1 MAIASVDRL
10 FIRELG
16 LQDYRSTFES
26 MRSFTA
32 SRNESTPDE
41 IWFLQH
47 QPVYTRG
54 VSCRDRPWG
63 DGSNVLLVDSDR
75 GGQITYHGPGQ
86 LIGYLMLDLRR
97 RRLGIRQLVSHI
109 ESVIVEVL
117 SEYAVVGSTHPG
129 APGVYINGAKIA
141 ALGLR
146 IRNGCTYHGISL
158 NVDMDLAP
166 FDFIDPCGYESL
178 PVTQLRDLGV
188 SSGIP
193 DLETALAKRFQ
204 KTLGYSS
211 LSRIPCER
219 SSVSQY

>member
-1 MAIASVDRL
+1 
-10 FIRELG
+10 
-16 LQDYRSTFES
+16 
-26 MRSFTA
+26 
-32 SRNESTPDE
+32 
-41 IWFLQH
+41 
-47 QPVYTRG
+47 
-54 VSCRDRPWG
+54 
-63 DGSNVLLVDSDR
+63 
-75 GGQITYHGPGQ
+75 
-86 LIGYLMLDLRR
+86 
-97 RRLGIRQLVSHI
+97 LVSHI
-109 ESVIVEVL
+109 EYVIMEVL
-117 SEYAVVGSTHPG
+117 SEYAVAGSTHPG

-188 SSGIP
+188 SPGIP
-193 DLETALAKRFQ
+193 DLETALASRFQ

-211 LSRIPCER
+211 LSRIPCEQ